1 MLPAA
6 LAVGAL
12 ASALILVNARDEG
25 QSASASFRTSADS
38 FGRDLRLAAFA
49 EAIEEARVVAALNE
63 LSALQQL
70 AGLAAWPEPYVAPA
84 PVAAAASAPRPSR
97 PAAWT
102 DASFSAAVLSAVN
115 ERRAAAGLPSVR
127 QDGRIAQASASY
139 AMRMNTLD
147 EFGHSVDGS
156 TLTSRLAAAGF
167 SEPVVL
173 GEVIAWSSGTP
184 SPASIVQMWMD
195 SPGHREQILSGTYQ
209 RGGAGCAFDGAEV
222 HCVVNLAG

>member
-1 MLPAA
+1 
-6 LAVGAL
+6 
-12 ASALILVNARDEG
+12 
-25 QSASASFRTSADS
+25 
-38 FGRDLRLAAFA
+38 
-49 EAIEEARVVAALNE
+49 
-63 LSALQQL
+63 
-70 AGLAAWPEPYVAPA
+70 
-84 PVAAAASAPRPSR
+84 
-97 PAAWT
+97 
-102 DASFSAAVLSAVN
+102 VLSAVN